1 MSEFETSKIKL
12 VALIIL
18 SVIIQV
24 FNIFSINEVIKDS
37 RKVWIILVWALIFIY
52 ILFLGIFIF
61 VFTKSVFLISE
72 NQESKNRQRFI
83 SVS

>member
-24 FNIFSINEVIKDS
+24 FNIFSINDVIKDS